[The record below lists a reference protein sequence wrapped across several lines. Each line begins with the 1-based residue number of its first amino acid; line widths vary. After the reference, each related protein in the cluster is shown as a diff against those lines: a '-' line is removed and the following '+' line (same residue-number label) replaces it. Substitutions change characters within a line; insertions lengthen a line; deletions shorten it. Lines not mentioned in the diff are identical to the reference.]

1 LGDNKIKTTG
11 GVETSMATT
20 YQMKECLGQSV
31 LSMILRY
38 RKKMRVYEA
47 YNYFMEWVN
56 SNGVNKNDW
65 YKDKSVT

>member
-1 LGDNKIKTTG
+1 
-11 GVETSMATT
+11 MATT

>member
-1 LGDNKIKTTG
+1 
-11 GVETSMATT
+11 MATT

-31 LSMILRY
+31 LSMILRLP
-38 RKKMRVYEA
+38 KEDA
-47 YNYFMEWVN
+47 CLTYNYFMEWVN

>member
-1 LGDNKIKTTG
+1 
-11 GVETSMATT
+11 MATT

-31 LSMILRY
+31 LSMILRLPKE
-38 RKKMRVYEA
+38 RCVSMT